1 MINYIVNTAVV
12 TALPVSSI
20 WDGTKGKKQVN
31 IVTKCNK
38 DLAWL
43 CFPNQKKKAKKN
55 YKINFWLSR
64 ISAMKHLSK
73 YLPFQSQQQK
83 H

>member
-12 TALPVSSI
+12 AALPVSSI

-43 CFPNQKKKAKKN
+43 CFPNQK
-55 YKINFWLSR
+55 R
-64 ISAMKHLSK
+64 SK
-73 YLPFQSQQQK
+73 EKLQNQFLVIQDIGYETPQ
-83 H
+83 

>member
-43 CFPNQKKKAKKN
+43 CFPNQKRKQRKTTKSIFG
-55 YKINFWLSR
+55 YPGYRL
-64 ISAMKHLSK
+64 
-73 YLPFQSQQQK
+73 
-83 H
+83 

>member
-1 MINYIVNTAVV
+1 MINYIVNTAVI
-12 TALPVSSI
+12 TALPASSI

-43 CFPNQKKKAKKN
+43 YFPNQKKSKE
-55 YKINFWLSR
+55 KIQNQFLA
-64 ISAMKHLSK
+64 IQDIG
-73 YLPFQSQQQK
+73 YETSQ
-83 H
+83 